1 MPRRPRFGEPGILTA
16 MNDVEVAIAAAEA
29 GAAVVRELY
38 GTAVGRHDKSP
49 TDFATDADLAA
60 EKAIGEVLRNARP
73 DDALVGEEF
82 GATGQSDRTWLVDP
96 LCGTLNFA
104 AQTPLFSVNIALRSQ
119 GRTLVA
125 AVADPLAGEIFW
137 TAGTTA
143 ALRRSGTDTQLVPSA
158 TSRLVDID
166 ADAPRDADLLPADLI
181 DSEFRDVFAPRVS
194 STTLTLAWTA
204 AGRRAAYVSNG
215 TLHDSVHFTPGI
227 ALCEAAGCIV
237 TDLRGAPLHTGPGLV
252 AAADPKTHQ
261 QLLNFI
267 APRLN

>member
-1 MPRRPRFGEPGILTA
+1 MLPHPPSGDPGILTG
-16 MNDVEVAIAAAEA
+16 MDDVEVAIAAAEA

-60 EKAIGEVLRNARP
+60 EKAIGEVLRTQRP
-73 DDALVGEEF
+73 HDAVVGEEF
-82 GATGQSDRTWLVDP
+82 GASGQGDRTWLVDP

-104 AQTPLFSVNIALRSQ
+104 AQTPLFSVNIALRS
-119 GRTLVA
+119 GAETLVA

-143 ALRRSGTDTQLVPSA
+143 ALRRSGVDTPLMPSA

-166 ADAPRDADLLPADLI
+166 ADAPRDADLLPAELI
-181 DSEFRDVFAPRVS
+181 DPEFREIFAPRVS

-215 TLHDSVHFTPGI
+215 VLRDSVHFTPGI

-252 AAADPKTHQ
+252 AAADAKTHQ
-261 QLLNFI
+261 QLLDFI
-267 APRLN
+267 ARRLN

>member
-1 MPRRPRFGEPGILTA
+1 MD
-16 MNDVEVAIAAAEA
+16 DVELAIAAAEA
-29 GAAVVRELY
+29 GAAVVRGMY

-60 EKAIGEVLRNARP
+60 ERAIVEVIRAARP
-73 DDALVGEEF
+73 EDAVVGEEF
-82 GATGQSDRTWLVDP
+82 GATGEAARTWLVDP

-104 AQTPLFSVNIALRSQ
+104 ARTPLFSVNVALRS
-119 GRTLVA
+119 GGGTLVA
-125 AVADPLAGEIFW
+125 AVADPLAGEIYW
-137 TAGTTA
+137 TDGSA
-143 ALRRSGTDTQLVPSA
+143 AVLRRDGTDSPLVPLAS
-158 TSRLVDID
+158 SRLVDID

-181 DSEFRDVFAPRVS
+181 DRDFRDVFAPRVS

-215 TLHDSVHFTPGI
+215 SLRDSVHFTPGI

-252 AAADPKTHQ
+252 AAADAETHR
-261 QLLNFI
+261 QLLTFI
-267 APRLN
+267 AARL